1 MPIVQEFCIFA
12 ILGLVSDYFLQM
24 FLFSTVLGLNVKRV
38 AVIAEVKKLP
48 KMLDQS
54 TWHIKR
60 FDKKPLNRSSS
71 HPSQLSDLQHMDTS
85 KPHEKKIPKRL
96 RIVNFW
102 ARTRFFQRGFMIW
115 MVLWISNIIYTSGI
129 IENIFLID
137 KINGENKTGGQ
148 TLSGDRS
155 ANKQNF
161 SNIMMDYYAKNV
173 QWNKRLNE
181 NLVSD
186 NVSEKIE
193 KLKHPPFEIS
203 NRLSSFH
210 FAGILSKQYNISM
223 IGRYVSSFKI
233 VIKDVK

>member
-1 MPIVQEFCIFA
+1 
-12 ILGLVSDYFLQM
+12 
-24 FLFSTVLGLNVKRV
+24 
-38 AVIAEVKKLP
+38 
-48 KMLDQS
+48 
-54 TWHIKR
+54 
-60 FDKKPLNRSSS
+60 
-71 HPSQLSDLQHMDTS
+71 
-85 KPHEKKIPKRL
+85 
-96 RIVNFW
+96 
-102 ARTRFFQRGFMIW
+102 

-173 QWNKRLNE
+173 QWNKRLND